1 MNGLPEQFDI
11 DLLLAS
17 RTGDVAAF
25 AELYR
30 RHARAVLRYAWGR
43 LGKEDEAEEVLQET
57 FLLAWE
63 KREHAPIVDESLL
76 PYLLAVCRNHVS
88 NRLRKRRRWN
98 LLALPETLAAPT
110 QDEDLAWMLHELD
123 KLSPIDRQLCQLC
136 LGNGMSYRDAAH
148 IVDSTQTAVGKRIQR
163 ARTRLRSALGAEE

>member
-17 RTGDVAAF
+17 RTGDVTAF

-43 LGKEDEAEEVLQET
+43 LGREDEAEEVLQET
-57 FLLAWE
+57 FLVAWE
-63 KREHAPIVDESLL
+63 KLEQVPIVDESLL
-76 PYLLAVCRNHVS
+76 PYLLATCRNHMS

-98 LLALPETLAAPT
+98 LLALPDTLAAPT
-110 QDEDLAWMLHELD
+110 RNEDLAWMMGELN
-123 KLSPIDRQLCQLC
+123 KLSTIDRQLCQLC
-136 LGNGMSYRDAAH
+136 LGNGVSYRDAAR
-148 IVDSTQTAVGKRIQR
+148 IVDSTETAVGKRLQR